1 MGAEAV
7 LFYVLSALA
16 VGAGVQ
22 VIVSRNPIHSAIGLV
37 TSFLS
42 IAGLYVLL
50 HAEFV
55 AAVQV
60 LVYAGGIMVL
70 FLFVIMLVNLRDR
83 HPHRLRLR
91 GALSGVA
98 GALAIAAMI
107 AAAGR
112 GRLAQAPGAGPAGD
126 TAAATAGAP
135 LDNLNAVGAALFTD
149 ALLPF
154 EIASVLLLVAMVG
167 AIVLARDLGQAAGPA
182 PGESE

>member
-1 MGAEAV
+1 VTPGPEAI
-7 LFYVLSALA
+7 LFYVLSAVA

-22 VIVSRNPIHSAIGLV
+22 VIASRNPIHSAIGLV
-37 TSFLS
+37 TSFLA

-83 HPHRLRLR
+83 PPLRPRLR
-91 GALSGVA
+91 GAFAAAA
-98 GALAIAAMI
+98 GLLAIGAMLV
-107 AAAGR
+107 AAGR
-112 GRLAQAPGAGPAGD
+112 GRLLGTAAGGPG
-126 TAAATAGAP
+126 AAATG
-135 LDNLNAVGAALFTD
+135 NLEAVGTALFTE

-167 AIVLARDLGQAAGPA
+167 AIVLARDLGR
-182 PGESE
+182 E

>member
-1 MGAEAV
+1 MTPGPEAI
-7 LFYVLSALA
+7 LFYVLSAVA

-22 VIVSRNPIHSAIGLV
+22 VIASRNPIHSAIGLV
-37 TSFLS
+37 TSFLA

-83 HPHRLRLR
+83 PPLRPRLR
-91 GALSGVA
+91 GAFAAAA
-98 GALAIAAMI
+98 GLLAIGAMLV
-107 AAAGR
+107 AAGR
-112 GRLAQAPGAGPAGD
+112 GRLLGTAAGGPG
-126 TAAATAGAP
+126 AAATG
-135 LDNLNAVGAALFTD
+135 NLEAVGTALFTE

-167 AIVLARDLGQAAGPA
+167 AIVLARDLGR
-182 PGESE
+182 E

>member
-1 MGAEAV
+1 
-7 LFYVLSALA
+7 
-16 VGAGVQ
+16 

-70 FLFVIMLVNLRDR
+70 FLFVILLVNLRDR
-83 HPHRLRLR
+83 PPLRLRLR
-91 GALSGVA
+91 TTLQAGTGFLAVGAML
-98 GALAIAAMI
+98 ALAR
-107 AAAGR
+107 R
-112 GRLAQAPGAGPAGD
+112 GRLSGAAGPAVAGS
-126 TAAATAGAP
+126 AAEPG
-135 LDNLNAVGAALFTD
+135 NLQAVGTSLFTE

-154 EIASVLLLVAMVG
+154 EIASLLLLVAMVA
-167 AIVLARDLGQAAGPA
+167 AIVLARDLGREEG
-182 PGESE
+182 

>member
-1 MGAEAV
+1 MTLGPEAI
-7 LFYVLSALA
+7 LFYVLSAVA

-22 VIVSRNPIHSAIGLV
+22 VIASRNPIHSAIGLV
-37 TSFLS
+37 TSFLA

-83 HPHRLRLR
+83 PPLRPRLR
-91 GALSGVA
+91 GAFAAAA
-98 GALAIAAMI
+98 GLLAIGAMLV
-107 AAAGR
+107 AAGR
-112 GRLAQAPGAGPAGD
+112 GRLLGTAAGGPG
-126 TAAATAGAP
+126 AAATG
-135 LDNLNAVGAALFTD
+135 NLEAVGTALFTQ

-167 AIVLARDLGQAAGPA
+167 AIVLARDLGR
-182 PGESE
+182 E

>member
-1 MGAEAV
+1 MTPGPEAI
-7 LFYVLSALA
+7 LFYVLSAVA

-22 VIVSRNPIHSAIGLV
+22 VIASRNPIHSAIGLV
-37 TSFLS
+37 TSFLA

-83 HPHRLRLR
+83 PPLRPRLR
-91 GALSGVA
+91 GAFAAAA
-98 GALAIAAMI
+98 GLLAIGSMLV
-107 AAAGR
+107 AAGR
-112 GRLAQAPGAGPAGD
+112 GRLLG
-126 TAAATAGAP
+126 TAAGGPGTAATG
-135 LDNLNAVGAALFTD
+135 NLEAVGTALFTE

-167 AIVLARDLGQAAGPA
+167 AIVLARDLGR
-182 PGESE
+182 E

>member
-1 MGAEAV
+1 M

-22 VIVSRNPIHSAIGLV
+22 VVLSRNPIHSAIGLV
-37 TSFLS
+37 TSFLA
-42 IAGLYVLL
+42 IAALYVLL

-70 FLFVIMLVNLRDR
+70 FLFVILLVNLRER
-83 HPHRLRLR
+83 TPFRLRLR
-91 GALSGVA
+91 GVVSAGA
-98 GALAIAAMI
+98 GALAIGAMLLAAR
-107 AAAGR
+107 R
-112 GRLAQAPGAGPAGD
+112 GRI
-126 TAAATAGAP
+126 AGAP
-135 LDNLNAVGAALFTD
+135 LGAPSGQETGNLEAVGSALFTD

-167 AIVLARDLGQAAGPA
+167 AIVLARDLREPA
-182 PGESE
+182 REARREG

>member
-1 MGAEAV
+1 VTPGPEGI
-7 LFYVLSALA
+7 LFYVLSAVA

-22 VIVSRNPIHSAIGLV
+22 VIASRNPIHSAIGLV
-37 TSFLS
+37 TSFLA

-83 HPHRLRLR
+83 PPLRPRLR
-91 GALSGVA
+91 GAFAAAA
-98 GALAIAAMI
+98 GLLAIGAMLV
-107 AAAGR
+107 AAGR
-112 GRLAQAPGAGPAGD
+112 GRLLGTAAGGPG
-126 TAAATAGAP
+126 AAATG
-135 LDNLNAVGAALFTD
+135 NLEAVGTALFTE

-167 AIVLARDLGQAAGPA
+167 AIVLARDLGR
-182 PGESE
+182 E